1 MNKRK
6 VYSEDNIHE
15 EENIALSTSA
25 TFQILFLI

>member
-6 VYSEDNIHE
+6 EDNIHE